1 MNAYVDQSAAAG
13 TFLFRKPITNPDRD
27 AARTNESRLR
37 IIDFAEPAFV
47 HHRLGRAH
55 GRRESRLPATEINE
69 VSLLCL
75 VPQHFHLRRVHRRW
89 LFTQDVFA
97 SFKRS
102 ERRRKMQK
110 IRETN
115 DDSIN
120 MSILQ

>member
-27 AARTNESRLR
+27 AARTNESRLC

-47 HHRLGRAH
+47 HHRLARGPGWCEA
-55 GRRESRLPATEINE
+55 RLPAKKINE
-69 VSLLCL
+69 ISLLCL
-75 VPQHFHLRRVHRRW
+75 VPQHFHLRRVHRRR

-97 SFKRS
+97 GFKGS

-115 DDSIN
+115 DDGIN
-120 MSILQ
+120 LSILQ